1 MRKKEDYYTFNEYIK
16 NNNLTPS
23 EEDYIE
29 MIYRLKLE
37 KDKVQVKDISKQLNI
52 KPPSVTKMIKKLND
66 KKLLI
71 YRKYDNIELTELGY
85 SMGEKL
91 LNRHNT
97 IREFLTI
104 LGIESSLHE
113 ETETIEHTINMETLI
128 KMEELINF
136 FYENKEIL
144 GKLRAYQ
151 EENKIKGWFYEAKI
165 YTKKYWNWI

>member
-1 MRKKEDYYTFNEYIK
+1 
-16 NNNLTPS
+16 
-23 EEDYIE
+23 
-29 MIYRLKLE
+29 
-37 KDKVQVKDISKQLNI
+37 
-52 KPPSVTKMIKKLND
+52 MIKKLND

-136 FYENKEIL
+136 FYENREIL
-144 GKLRAYQ
+144 SKLRAYQ
-151 EENKIKGWFYEAKI
+151 EENKIKG
-165 YTKKYWNWI
+165 

>member
-37 KDKVQVKDISKQLNI
+37 KDKVQVKDISYQVNI

-136 FYENKEIL
+136 FYENREIL
-144 GKLRAYQ
+144 SKLRAYQ
-151 EENKIKGWFYEAKI
+151 EENKIKG
-165 YTKKYWNWI
+165 